1 MLNSSSQGLLFIEKL
16 MWQKDWVR
24 LISARS
30 LKLKKY
36 KKNWVSCSSK
46 LKQKQRGLFRK
57 SQDSMNNIFR
67 TSTNN

>member
-36 KKNWVSCSSK
+36 KKK
-46 LKQKQRGLFRK
+46 LGFLFFKVKKNKGDCLENLRI
-57 SQDSMNNIFR
+57 Q
-67 TSTNN
+67 